1 MLLVPFC
8 LSARGGAA
16 PGRPGVLIFDQP
28 AESAGTPANVTG
40 LLAGRQGR
48 GLDMLPDDGRERAQ
62 HAAEAAQ
69 RQAEDAMKEQIDA
82 VAKAEDGVN
91 AGTSS
96 PPLSDTQVAQRD
108 LEHAQAEREAAQL
121 AKEQEIRDAEEK
133 ARLEAEAEAAA
144 KKASRAGDSPTVGKT
159 GLSNSTSAADTARAR
174 AEHAPRTSAP
184 AASAAAKAS
193 SPAGQAWTF
202 FQAVGFTLYA
212 VVGNALHAAQEVA
225 SDPAWTLGLP
235 LWAIALIGLS
245 SIALCLCCVHL
256 CGGKNDHVKARRRT
270 SLYASMGLPQHFGGG
285 QAQAATSTPAKDRQG
300 HHHKAKPKYR
310 HYGENAHGAGGK
322 VHW

>member
-1 MLLVPFC
+1 M
-8 LSARGGAA
+8 
-16 PGRPGVLIFDQP
+16 LIFDQP

-40 LLAGRQGR
+40 LLAGRQGQ

-96 PPLSDTQVAQRD
+96 PPLSDTQVAQRA

-144 KKASRAGDSPTVGKT
+144 KRASPRSRVLLNVSSSVEMISWMRAHPSFISGKVSPRISTTLG
-159 GLSNSTSAADTARAR
+159 TSAERN
-174 AEHAPRTSAP
+174 
-184 AASAAAKAS
+184 
-193 SPAGQAWTF
+193 G
-202 FQAVGFTLYA
+202 
-212 VVGNALHAAQEVA
+212 
-225 SDPAWTLGLP
+225 
-235 LWAIALIGLS
+235 S
-245 SIALCLCCVHL
+245 SIPKVCRPCLT
-256 CGGKNDHVKARRRT
+256 ARRRILRNT
-270 SLYASMGLPQHFGGG
+270 
-285 QAQAATSTPAKDRQG
+285 
-300 HHHKAKPKYR
+300 
-310 HYGENAHGAGGK
+310 
-322 VHW
+322 